1 MDEPLGDALGGA
13 LMAPL
18 LNHVSDGLFI
28 ADRDCRICLFNPAAA
43 AITGVKAARAVGR
56 TCHSI
61 FTGADAGVECAMT
74 RRRPCT
80 IQTVFKT
87 GKPASPGDTV
97 IVFPTGHKKMLSLN
111 AVPLF
116 DAGGDVARV
125 AVILQDVSELHELRR
140 ELEERYEFHNIIGKN
155 YRMRE
160 MYALIE
166 QIADTDATV
175 LIEGE
180 SGTGKE
186 LVARAIHFRSRRA
199 KKPFVQVNC
208 SALVET
214 LLESELFGHVR
225 GAFTG
230 AIRDKVGRFEAANGG
245 TIFLDEIGDISPAVQ
260 VKLLHVI
267 QERRFERV
275 GESSPRTSDVRIIA
289 ATNRD
294 LKSLMQK
301 GIFRE
306 DLYYRLRVV
315 PIHLPPLRERREDIP
330 LLVDGFMERFRK
342 TMDRPIR
349 SVSEVALA
357 RMMDYYWPGNVRE
370 LENAIEHAFVRCTG
384 TEIRPEDLP
393 VELRSASPAGS
404 PLQETV
410 AQAVT
415 APAQT
420 LRPSEPDERAI
431 ILAALEAAGGNKSLA
446 AKRLGVGRTTLWRRM
461 RELDIAWPAHP
472 HPQPQPQPQPQPG
485 PFQPETPGTPGVSVR
500 NGDETP

>member
-1 MDEPLGDALGGA
+1 
-13 LMAPL
+13 
-18 LNHVSDGLFI
+18 
-28 ADRDCRICLFNPAAA
+28 
-43 AITGVKAARAVGR
+43 
-56 TCHSI
+56 
-61 FTGADAGVECAMT
+61 
-74 RRRPCT
+74 
-80 IQTVFKT
+80 
-87 GKPASPGDTV
+87 
-97 IVFPTGHKKMLSLN
+97 
-111 AVPLF
+111 
-116 DAGGDVARV
+116 
-125 AVILQDVSELHELRR
+125 
-140 ELEERYEFHNIIGKN
+140 
-155 YRMRE
+155 
-160 MYALIE
+160 
-166 QIADTDATV
+166 
-175 LIEGE
+175 
-180 SGTGKE
+180 
-186 LVARAIHFRSRRA
+186 
-199 KKPFVQVNC
+199 
-208 SALVET
+208 
-214 LLESELFGHVR
+214 
-225 GAFTG
+225 
-230 AIRDKVGRFEAANGG
+230 
-245 TIFLDEIGDISPAVQ
+245 
-260 VKLLHVI
+260 VI

-472 HPQPQPQPQPQPG
+472 HPQPQPQPQPG